1 MCTLEKM
8 DKFFEKRLSGYD
20 EHMRECI
27 EGADEFYHY
36 DTPLTAE
43 HETEILLKAGFLDV
57 KTLNSWGATC
67 TLKATR

>member
-1 MCTLEKM
+1 
-8 DKFFEKRLSGYD
+8 
-20 EHMRECI
+20 MRECI